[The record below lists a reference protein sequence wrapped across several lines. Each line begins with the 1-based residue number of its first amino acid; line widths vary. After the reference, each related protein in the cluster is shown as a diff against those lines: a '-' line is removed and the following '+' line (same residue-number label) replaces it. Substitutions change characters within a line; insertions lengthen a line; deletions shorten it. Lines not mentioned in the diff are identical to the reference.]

1 MSDSSSGGSAPTG
14 LGSSAL
20 ATITPETI
28 SAAQEAQNAAEIES
42 IGQAA
47 TPDAIADPN
56 VSLEGF
62 DPSIN
67 VNPQTAEEGGN
78 LESLIDINALRD
90 VSDLTQ
96 ANLEDL
102 QPLLEQEEA
111 RRGTATDR
119 SEDLFSRLNAFLGQQ
134 EANLGTAGQITP
146 EQQAAIAQR
155 AEELIGRGSSD
166 INTQLQQSLETLRE
180 ESGASRGLRFTDT
193 PIFDV
198 AQDVTSSANR
208 DIANLISSARQQQAE
223 SELNLPFQQ
232 AQLDLAQS
240 GQFGSFL
247 TGAQSVQD
255 QLAQQAFNNRA
266 QLFGSSVNTG
276 LALADRTIGFGEQLL
291 GEKQSAAQLAAIKA
305 GKPSTED
312 KLLQAAVG
320 IGGAALIS
328 DENVKHDITKFDEE
342 TILEKVADLEV
353 GTWRYDEEQGLGT
366 EKHIGPMAQ
375 EFQRVFGVG
384 DGKTI
389 KIVDAIGVMLATQ
402 KALAK
407 EALDG

>member
-1 MSDSSSGGSAPTG
+1 MSEDTGSGGVDLA
-14 LGSSAL
+14 AL
-20 ATITPETI
+20 QNANLTPEAI
-28 SAAQEAQNAAEIES
+28 SASQAAQNQAELES
-42 IGQAA
+42 IGQTA
-47 TPDAIADPN
+47 TPADVSDPA

-67 VNPQTAEEGGN
+67 VNPATVEEGGN

-102 QPLLEQEEA
+102 QPLLEQEEL
-111 RRGTATDR
+111 RRGTATER
-119 SEDLFSRLNAFLGQQ
+119 SEDLFARLNEFLGQQ
-134 EANLGTAGQITP
+134 ESNLGTAGQITP

-208 DIANLISSARQQQAE
+208 DIANLISSARVQQAE

-232 AQLDLAQS
+232 AQLDLAQA

-291 GEKQSAAQLAAIKA
+291 GEKASAANLAAINA

-312 KLLQAAVG
+312 KLFQAAVG
-320 IGGAALIS
+320 LGGAALLS
-328 DENVKHDITKFDEE
+328 DENVKHDVTKFDEE

-407 EALDG
+407 EALHG